1 MFRKFLEDTMESK
14 MAVNEYLVIHDDL
27 CRSRIGV
34 RKILE
39 NLDERSW
46 TLVPN
51 FDCWNGTVC
60 DADVVE
66 LN

>member
-1 MFRKFLEDTMESK
+1 MFWKFLEDTMESK
-14 MAVNEYLVIHDDL
+14 MAVIEYLVIHDDL

-34 RKILE
+34 RKMLE

-60 DADVVE
+60 DADVAE

>member
-1 MFRKFLEDTMESK
+1 
-14 MAVNEYLVIHDDL
+14 MAVIEYLVIHDDL
-27 CRSRIGV
+27 SRSRIGV
-34 RKILE
+34 RKMLE